1 MVQRGY
7 IILIAGGVMFAIG
20 IALSALWGMQL
31 AGIFLQDNTL
41 VSAVSIEPG
50 ESIDATRQVTD
61 TSRPVTIAIHIQGI
75 EEGASTT
82 LRNDIRLVET
92 VTSSSGEVASR
103 SEFSGHLFTTFTPE
117 QTGSYVLTI
126 NNVGTEQVTID
137 GTFGYM
143 PFVGMDDGQQVNLG
157 QMSGLI
163 GAATLTAIGFLTI
176 IAGIVVVVID
186 SRKRK
191 DSTVT
196 TEGGVT
202 YRKD

>member
-1 MVQRGY
+1 M
-7 IILIAGGVMFAIG
+7 
-20 IALSALWGMQL
+20 
-31 AGIFLQDNTL
+31 QDNTL

-75 EEGASTT
+75 EESASTA

-92 VTSSSGEVASR
+92 VTSPSGDVASR
-103 SEFSGHLFTTFTPE
+103 SEFSGHLFTTFAPE

-143 PFVGMDDGQQVNLG
+143 PFVGMGDGQQVNLG

-163 GAATLTAIGFLTI
+163 GAATLTSIGFLTI
-176 IAGIVVVVID
+176 IAGIVIVIID
-186 SRKRK
+186 SRKK
-191 DSTVT
+191 DSTLT